1 MVDFTVFL
9 SVLSYFV
16 SYRAVFQAELTCRT
30 QDTSELHPRAFL
42 CLVFCLG
49 LEKSPN
55 AKFKWTVNVF
65 QEFFVH
71 RRLWC
76 TYLTLLCT
84 IHGYSMHRVRL
95 DCSTS
100 TGNWFGPNFVLFFSN
115 ENTFL
120 TQLSSPKIYRKV
132 NFPEENDCY
141 CFVLGTSASHIN
153 LAGSNV
159 TLYCSAADNQETGDC
174 RITTGELERVWPPLN
189 YFLTALQSWS
199 VLAERWLFQTRATLP
214 PRDTG

>member
-1 MVDFTVFL
+1 MSIVSSAL
-9 SVLSYFV
+9 NYFV
-16 SYRAVFQAELTCRT
+16 SYRTVFQAELTCRT

-100 TGNWFGPNFVLFFSN
+100 TGNWFGPNFVLFSN

-120 TQLSSPKIYRKV
+120 TQLSSPRSIGRWTSQRRMIV
-132 NFPEENDCY
+132 IVLSSAHQHHILTLRGQMSLCIAQLQT
-141 CFVLGTSASHIN
+141 VRRLGTV
-153 LAGSNV
+153 G
-159 TLYCSAADNQETGDC
+159 
-174 RITTGELERVWPPLN
+174 
-189 YFLTALQSWS
+189 
-199 VLAERWLFQTRATLP
+199 
-214 PRDTG
+214 